1 MGKKL
6 TVALKLTVFLAIP
19 SKPRRLGL
27 RDGDRSLKEELG
39 RLLDR
44 VHVSRKVRVVENE
57 DGLDRIR
64 GGDARVFN
72 HDEVIAVSFFSAFGE
87 VRAAGEYFSG
97 GQVEISDHELVVF
110 VNAGARTEFRGDSAA

>member
-1 MGKKL
+1 M
-6 TVALKLTVFLAIP
+6 AI
-19 SKPRRLGL
+19 
-27 RDGDRSLKEELG
+27 RSLKDELG
-39 RLLDR
+39 RLLDC
-44 VHVSRKVRVVENE
+44 VHVSRKVQVVENE

-110 VNAGARTEFRGDSAA
+110 VNAGARTEFRGERRSDALLEIIPTKLGPRCRLVS